1 MYPLQTNTLIPN
13 TNFPERGGQIGCIS
27 GYISNPNT
35 TTAASVLI
43 YGINNTGKITRSIAP
58 NGYLVFRS
66 LEFERIM
73 NISAFNLEIV
83 YSQNNDFLLEESQA
97 LVGINNTVD
106 VTFTNTSI
114 DVTGTVDIGTNNTI
128 NIGSITSGVT
138 IPVSVSNDI
147 TFTNTSIAV
156 TGTVDIGTNNTINIG
171 SITSGVTIPVSVSND
186 ITFTNTSIAVTG
198 TVDIGTNNTINI
210 GSITSGVTIP
220 VSVSNDITF
229 TNTSIAVTGTV
240 SIGGTADINIS
251 SISSGVTIP
260 VSQQGDIT
268 ITNSSFTVSG
278 TVDIGNTV
286 DINISTQSGNV
297 AVNLV
302 ESINLPRGWTLGSSD
317 NPILS
322 HGSPEVTATLSST
335 GVTPAA
341 GIKWTLLA
349 AYIYFE
355 SNGTSPGQASIT
367 IARGNNV
374 VQTYFGYEL
383 LAYINASTVTSG
395 EYFYGVGSVSAASGL
410 TFGKN
415 VTAVQWSERP
425 IIYPGDYLYGYAGNA
440 NVTPTLIVMYT
451 TSNI

>member
-1 MYPLQTNTLIPN
+1 MYPLQTSTLTPN

-27 GYISNPNT
+27 GYIANPNT
-35 TTAASVLI
+35 TKAASVLI
-43 YGINNTGKITRSIAP
+43 YGINNTGKITRTINP

-73 NISAFNLEIV
+73 NISDFNLEIV

-114 DVTGTVDIGTNNTI
+114 D
-128 NIGSITSGVT
+128 
-138 IPVSVSNDI
+138 
-147 TFTNTSIAV
+147 V